1 MELRELSSIRGDT
14 KVLTL
19 TFKNAAGVVY
29 NIKNWAV
36 HFTLKQNAILP
47 DSDAVLQK
55 IVTTFADS
63 TSGTSGV
70 AVITLN
76 PSDTVNIDPGL
87 YDFDIAV
94 TTNENKSY
102 TVMRGK
108 YDLQYDVTRT
118 AGTAGTAA

>member
-1 MELRELSSIRGDT
+1 MAIRQLSSIRGDT
-14 KVLTL
+14 KTLTL
-19 TFKNAAGVVY
+19 TFKNSAGVAY

-36 HFTLKQNAILP
+36 HFTLKQNATQP
-47 DSDAVLQK
+47 DSQAVLQK
-55 IVTTFADS
+55 VVTSFADT

-76 PSDTVNIDPGL
+76 PADTVNIEPGV

-94 TTNENKSY
+94 TTSENKVY

-108 YDLQYDVTRT
+108 YDLEYDVTRT
-118 AGTAGTAA
+118 PGTAGTAA

>member
-1 MELRELSSIRGDT
+1 MALRQLSSIRGDT
-14 KVLTL
+14 KTLTL
-19 TFKNAAGVVY
+19 TFKNAAGVPY

-36 HFTLKQNAILP
+36 HFTLKQNASLP
-47 DSDAVLQK
+47 DSEAILQK
-55 IVTTFADS
+55 IVTSFADS

-76 PSDTVNIDPGL
+76 PSDTVNIDPGT

-94 TTNENKSY
+94 TTNENKVY

-108 YDLQYDVTRT
+108 YDLEYDVTRT
-118 AGTAGTAA
+118 AGTAGTAV

>member
-1 MELRELSSIRGDT
+1 MALRQLSSIRGDT
-14 KVLTL
+14 KTLTL
-19 TFKNAAGVVY
+19 TFKNAAGVAH

-36 HFTLKQNAILP
+36 HFTLKQNATQP
-47 DSDAVLQK
+47 DSQAVLQK
-55 IVTTFADS
+55 VVTSFAD
-63 TSGTSGV
+63 TTAGTSGV

-76 PSDTVNIDPGL
+76 PADTVNIEPGI

-94 TTNENKSY
+94 TTSENKVY

-108 YDLQYDVTRT
+108 YDLEYDVTRT

>member
-1 MELRELSSIRGDT
+1 MAIRQLSSIRGDT
-14 KVLTL
+14 KTLTL
-19 TFKNAAGVVY
+19 TFKNAAGVAY

-36 HFTLKQNAILP
+36 HFTLKQNATQP
-47 DSDAVLQK
+47 DSQAVLQK
-55 IVTTFADS
+55 VVTSFADT

-76 PSDTVNIDPGL
+76 PADTVNIEPGV

-94 TTNENKSY
+94 TTSENKVY

-108 YDLQYDVTRT
+108 YDLEYDVTRT
-118 AGTAGTAA
+118 PGTAGTAA